1 MTPMQANR
9 KERQVPPQTTPD
21 PETGNQA
28 DERPDWLPE
37 NFKSPEDLAKSYA
50 EATRK
55 ITEQGQT
62 ISAMEQ
68 NLSDFQEQFESFQQ
82 QAQQSQQQ
90 YDPSTDPFLA
100 SYEQAMETGDYRTA
114 LAYQAQLTQAAV
126 QQALNQFSQGQQQ
139 QNAPQIEAHYNTVA
153 ALADQA
159 LGNRYQDWNDY
170 KGKIAE
176 AIQQS
181 PHLVPDEALTSPIA
195 TAEAL
200 DRVYKQVKYD
210 DLVSG
215 TAQQQQQAAQ
225 AAEARRLADLAPN
238 NAGRM
243 MSPTEQEAEW
253 AAIKAAGS
261 KSPWTR

>member
-1 MTPMQANR
+1 MA
-9 KERQVPPQTTPD
+9 QTTPD
-21 PETGNQA
+21 PATENQ
-28 DERPDWLPE
+28 DERPDWLPA
-37 NFKSPEDLAKSYA
+37 NFNSPEDLAKSYA
-50 EATRK
+50 EAQRK
-55 ITEQGQT
+55 ITELGQT
-62 ISAMEQ
+62 NSALEQ
-68 NLSDFQEQFESFQQ
+68 NVNELAAQFESFQQ
-82 QAQQSQQQ
+82 QSQQQSQ

-126 QQALNQFSQGQQQ
+126 QTALAQYAQGQQQ
-139 QNAPQIEAHYNTVA
+139 QGNPQLEAHYNTVA
-153 ALADQA
+153 FNADQM
-159 LGNRYQDWNDY
+159 LGNKYEDWNDY

-176 AIQQS
+176 AIQHS
-181 PHLVPDEALTSPIA
+181 PHLVPDEALTSPLA

-210 DLVSG
+210 DLISG

-243 MSPTEQEAEW
+243 MSPTQQQEEW
-253 AAIKAAGS
+253 ERIKAAGS
-261 KSPWTR
+261 TSPWTR